1 MKFCMSVWEVKVN
14 VGLVLRLTKMLLDM
28 MLIEPVWANGGT
40 VGVVDTQTEGWPV
53 QVKPDWVWQLMH
65 PGEADEP
72 VSQVYPELMTPFPQV
87 AAGTQAPLERV

>member
-14 VGLVLRLTKMLLDM
+14 VGLVLRLTKMLLEL

-53 QVKPDWVWQLMH
+53 QVKPDWVWQLTRKL
-65 PGEADEP
+65 GP
-72 VSQVYPELMTPFPQV
+72 VTFWFNV
-87 AAGTQAPLERV
+87 ACTGV